1 MQSRLLR
8 RLCYRS
14 YSTAKL
20 SKSSGQQKLLNAE
33 HHHGQNEDKEVQDMM
48 DFTSDM
54 ISVASGSHTHGAAWA
69 HTKSRRGDEQRL
81 VASLRFAEDASVV
94 PPSPTLEKVSDPLG
108 EITYNFTH
116 SPANKYR
123 PESNT
128 HIEEQRAK
136 LSARVTK
143 RPISLEKARY
153 HADEELF
160 AEDADPSTSTIFT
173 PGSFIETRRNEV
185 STHGIVLGEMLSN
198 RRWRIVMLVS
208 SGDVWTPLR
217 DDVMFAVADF
227 VPNDLISR
235 CGGKEVAG
243 NDSELM
249 ARVKVLQ
256 RLHQVDKAVEDAYN
270 KIQRAARSLY
280 SRTRSSDPHA
290 WSTVDLA
297 DAAKIISPN
306 PDLVHTFAV
315 HKFLMKQSLQYVADP
330 DYRVA
335 RTFHVRPQAH
345 VDIINAV
352 TAMTRQG
359 DAPSNPLVEFVAK
372 ARELIARH
380 QQIRQSTRDES
391 PSIVPTKVKWTP
403 VERQILTFLL
413 HSLRPKRSTQ
423 IDPYHVGTFAILK
436 RLHTNIQE
444 IHESVVHQTLVDL
457 GVIAP
462 WQDAASLVGKVDQPP
477 KKQKLLEIQEKAI
490 IDKAFSS
497 PSLRQTA
504 SVPVP
509 LGPEDFHLQDP
520 LHSIRHDFGDLPV
533 FVIDDV
539 TAEELDDGISVES
552 IPSEPGSH
560 WVHVHIAD
568 PASLLPVKHVFSEA
582 AKKLGSS
589 LYMINAPQSMLPR
602 ALMSHGLSLGSA
614 LQRGEPQRVLSFS
627 GKIDADG
634 DIVDYKVRAGIVNNV
649 KIVDYD
655 SVNAALSLPTTQR
668 QTPFERQGTSLP
680 RPHRSLAAGDATQL
694 MLCNDVVQRLVTR
707 RRREASF
714 IVSTMGSEIC
724 LRQHG
729 APETPIHLKHV
740 AVFRGFPDL
749 RYTVFDP
756 ASEDTGSRQMVAEM
770 MKVACRVASRFSQDR
785 GLPLLRRIAPPA
797 TLPNPSDLQDFLKL
811 RTHNGHVPFV
821 EVLKKGVVLG
831 NASYSVEPLGHWG
844 IGVPDGEGYC
854 RVTSP
859 LRRYSDLVA
868 HWQIHSAL
876 LATSPTFSTDWLKD
890 YGDALVWHD
899 RARKK
904 QQQLHDDFWKYLYI
918 RHQIES
924 QSPEARAVLGNLTG
938 EVISNGALNTM
949 SMHFQCQVAI
959 PKLGISAGLRNM
971 EEDKVPKIGS
981 IVPIRVEEIKLG
993 STPQLDFG
1001 LIS

>member
-1 MQSRLLR
+1 MSKEDQRTSRVGR
-8 RLCYRS
+8 
-14 YSTAKL
+14 
-20 SKSSGQQKLLNAE
+20 KSCSG
-33 HHHGQNEDKEVQDMM
+33 V
-48 DFTSDM
+48 
-54 ISVASGSHTHGAAWA
+54 
-69 HTKSRRGDEQRL
+69 SRRDGESKGEWTHSTTPLCLELEEEFGNIHCTIQLPKREGNSGYDGLYVRHDKCCLWKQCSWLCLDTYEIASGDEQRL
-81 VASLRFAEDASVV
+81 VASLRFAEGASVV
-94 PPSPTLEKVSDPLG
+94 PLSPPPPGKVSDPLG

-116 SPANKYR
+116 PAANKYQ

-128 HIEEQRAK
+128 RIEEQRAK

-160 AEDADPSTSTIFT
+160 AEDADPSTSTVFA
-173 PGSFIETRRNEV
+173 PGTFIET
-185 STHGIVLGEMLSN
+185 

-235 CGGKEVAG
+235 CGGNEVAG
-243 NDSELM
+243 NHSELM

-290 WSTVDLA
+290 WSTVNLA

-359 DAPSNPLVEFVAK
+359 DAPSNPLVEFVPK

-380 QQIRQSTRDES
+380 QQIRRSTRDES
-391 PSIVPTKVKWTP
+391 PSIVPTKVKWAP
-403 VERQILTFLL
+403 ADRQILTFLL

-444 IHESVVHQTLVDL
+444 IHESIVHQTLVDL

-462 WQDAASLVGKVDQPP
+462 WQDAASLVGKVDQSP
-477 KKQKLLEIQEKAI
+477 KKQKLLETQEKAI

-497 PSLRQTA
+497 PSPRQTA
-504 SVPVP
+504 SAPVP
-509 LGPEDFHLQDP
+509 LGSEDFHLQDP

-552 IPSEPGSH
+552 IPTEPGSH

-589 LYMINAPQSMLPR
+589 SYMINAPQSMLPR

-614 LQRGEPQRVLSFS
+614 LQRGEPQRVISFS

-634 DIVDYKVRAGIVNNV
+634 DIVDYKVRAGIINNV
-649 KIVDYD
+649 KAVDYD
-655 SVNAALSLPTTQR
+655 SVNAALSLPTIQR
-668 QTPFERQGTSLP
+668 LTPFEGQNSSK
-680 RPHRSLAAGDATQL
+680 PHRSLAAEDSKQL
-694 MLCNDVVQRLVTR
+694 MVCNDVVQRLLAR

-714 IVSTMGSEIC
+714 NVSAMGSEIY
-724 LRQHG
+724 LRQRG
-729 APETPIHLKHV
+729 APETLINLKHV

-756 ASEDTGSRQMVAEM
+756 ASEDAGSRQMVAEM

-785 GLPLLRRIAPPA
+785 GLPLLRRTAPPA
-797 TLPNPSDLQDFLKL
+797 ILPNPSDLQDLLQL
-811 RTHNGHVPFV
+811 RTPNGFVPFV
-821 EVLKKGVVLG
+821 EVLKKGVMLG
-831 NASYSVEPLGHWG
+831 TASYSVEPLGHWG

-876 LATSPTFSTDWLKD
+876 LSTSPTFSTDWLKN
-890 YGDALVWHD
+890 YGDALVWQD

-904 QQQLHDDFWKYLYI
+904 RQQLHDDFWKYLYI

-924 QSPEARAVLGNLTG
+924 QSPEARAVLDNLTG

-959 PKLGISAGLRNM
+959 PKLGISADLRNM
-971 EEDKVPKIGS
+971 EEDQVPQIGS
-981 IVPIRVEEIKLG
+981 IVPVRVEEIKLG
-993 STPQLDFG
+993 SRPQLDFG

>member
-20 SKSSGQQKLLNAE
+20 PQSSVQQTLLNAE
-33 HHHGQNEDKEVQDMM
+33 HHHGQNEAKEVQDMV
-48 DFTSDM
+48 DFTSAM
-54 ISVASGSHTHGAAWA
+54 INVASGSNARGSAWTR
-69 HTKSRRGDEQRL
+69 TKSRRGDEQRL
-81 VASLRFAEDASVV
+81 VASLRFAEDASVA
-94 PPSPTLEKVSDPLG
+94 PPSPPPAKVPDPLG
-108 EITYNFTH
+108 EISYNFTH
-116 SPANKYR
+116 PAANKYQ
-123 PESNT
+123 PESDT
-128 HIEEQRAK
+128 RIEEQRAK

-160 AEDADPSTSTIFT
+160 AEDADPSTSTVFT
-173 PGSFIETRRNEV
+173 PGTFIETRRNEV
-185 STHGIVLGEMLSN
+185 STHGIVLGEMLSD
-198 RRWRIVMLVS
+198 RRWRIIMLVS

-227 VPNDLISR
+227 VPSDLISR
-235 CGGKEVAG
+235 CGGNETAG
-243 NDSELM
+243 NESELM

-290 WSTVDLA
+290 WSTVALA

-315 HKFLMKQSLQYVADP
+315 HKFLMKQSLQYIADP

-352 TAMTRQG
+352 TTMIRQG
-359 DAPSNPLVEFVAK
+359 DVPTNPLLEFVPK

-403 VERQILTFLL
+403 VDRQILTFLL

-423 IDPYHVGTFAILK
+423 VDPYHVGTFAILK

-444 IHESVVHQTLVDL
+444 IHESVVYQTLVDL

-462 WQDAASLVGKVDQPP
+462 WQDVASLVGKVDQPP
-477 KKQKLLEIQEKAI
+477 KKQKLLETQQEAI

-497 PSLRQTA
+497 PSPRQTA
-504 SVPVP
+504 SVPGP

-520 LHSIRHDFGDLPV
+520 LHSVRHDFGDLPV

-568 PASLLPVKHVFSEA
+568 PASLLPVDHVFSEA

-589 LYMINAPQSMLPR
+589 SYMINAPQSMLPR

-634 DIVDYKVRAGIVNNV
+634 DIVDYKVRAGIISNV
-649 KIVDYD
+649 KTVDYD
-655 SVNAALSLPTTQR
+655 SVNAALALPTTQR
-668 QTPFERQGTSLP
+668 QTPFEGQDSSPP
-680 RPHRSLAAGDATQL
+680 RPHRSLAAEDSKHL
-694 MLCNDVVQRLVTR
+694 MLCNDVVQRLVAR

-714 IVSTMGSEIC
+714 NVSAMGSEIY
-724 LRQHG
+724 LRQRV
-729 APETPIHLKHV
+729 APETLVSLKHV
-740 AVFRGFPDL
+740 SVFRGFPDL
-749 RYTVFDP
+749 RYTVFNP
-756 ASEDTGSRQMVAEM
+756 ASEDAGSRQMVAEM

-785 GLPLLRRIAPPA
+785 GLPLLRRISPPA
-797 TLPNPSDLQDFLKL
+797 ILPNPSDLQDLLRL
-811 RTHNGHVPFV
+811 RTSNSHVPLV
-821 EVLKKGVVLG
+821 DVLKKGVMLG
-831 NASYSVEPLGHWG
+831 AASYSVEPLGHWG

-876 LATSPTFSTDWLKD
+876 LSTSPTFSTEWLKN
-890 YGDALVWHD
+890 YGDGLVWQD

-904 QQQLHDDFWKYLYI
+904 QEQLHDDFWKYLYI

-924 QSPEARAVLGNLTG
+924 RRPETRAVLDNLTG
-938 EVISNGALNTM
+938 EVISSGALNTM

-959 PKLGISAGLRNM
+959 PGLGISADLRNM
-971 EEDKVPKIGS
+971 EEDQVPEIGS
-981 IVPIRVEEIKLG
+981 IVKVRVEEIKLG
-993 STPQLDFG
+993 SRPQLDFG
-1001 LIS
+1001 LVS